1 VSDAAHPSHRRARK
15 LVSFIGYCREC
26 DMLWEV
32 EPGVQECPACA
43 EWFPN
48 APEPDWSGRPVL
60 RVIRGTAIRRTPP
73 TGKLCIIVSP

>member
-1 VSDAAHPSHRRARK
+1 MV
-15 LVSFIGYCREC
+15 
-26 DMLWEV
+26 WEV

-60 RVIRGTAIRRTPP
+60 RVIHGTALRRTPP